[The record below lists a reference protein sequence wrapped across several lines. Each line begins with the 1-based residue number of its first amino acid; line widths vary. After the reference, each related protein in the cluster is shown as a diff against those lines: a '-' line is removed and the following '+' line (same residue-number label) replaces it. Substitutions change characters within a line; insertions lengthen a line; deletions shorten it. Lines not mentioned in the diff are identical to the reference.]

1 MKKEENVVIFV
12 RSLLQVIGRARDEA
26 SDYRFSYSQP
36 IPVKVLSV
44 CDMIYVHVRT
54 SPLFCHPPPPP
65 QHLVD
70 RVSGFMHV
78 YTLYSAVR
86 PFGCTA
92 LFASC
97 GPEGPALYMAD
108 PSGVAWV
115 CYDYECCVCVYGLRL
130 CVCVCRGT
138 MAVLLGRPNRQLRL
152 RLKNSRFDI

>member
-1 MKKEENVVIFV
+1 MSCTYFTFV
-12 RSLLQVIGRARDEA
+12 S
-26 SDYRFSYSQP
+26 S
-36 IPVKVLSV
+36 
-44 CDMIYVHVRT
+44 
-54 SPLFCHPPPPP
+54 PP

-115 CYDYECCVCVYGLRL
+115 CYNYECCVCVYGLRL
-130 CVCVCRGT
+130 CVCLQGYYGCAVGKAKQAAKTEIEKLKVCRALTSPIRT
-138 MAVLLGRPNRQLRL
+138 MIM
-152 RLKNSRFDI
+152 SCI